1 MRDMNYRKKTKVK
14 IVSFITA
21 AVFIIAA
28 FIAPASAFISLASE
42 DESSNSYEAYIA
54 DFSDLLTDE
63 EENELYY
70 LMREGAEYGNMVFVT
85 IDDAQ
90 GYKTKDYIEKMYQTD
105 EVLKGTNAVIY
116 MIDMDNRLLW
126 ISGYGD
132 NRKTIT
138 PDYGNLITDNIY
150 KYAKD
155 GDYYTCAIKGFE
167 QINQRLAGSRVA
179 GALRSVGNLCMAVII
194 AEILCFTF
202 AYVTSVAKKAGDDQ
216 ILENLDFAVNL
227 QNPKV
232 KKTGTRKVYDPVRSS
247 GSSGGGRSG
256 GGGGGGFSGGGGG
269 HGF

>member
-1 MRDMNYRKKTKVK
+1 MRNTVLL
-14 IVSFITA
+14 IFTFLLCLVSSLSIPFF
-21 AVFIIAA
+21 AVT
-28 FIAPASAFISLASE
+28 SLASGD
-42 DESSNSYEAYIA
+42 DEQQSAVYEVYIG

-63 EENELYY
+63 QEDELYDVM
-70 LMREGAEYGNMVFVT
+70 LEGAEYGNMVFVT

-105 EVLKGTNAVIY
+105 ETLKGTNAVIY
-116 MIDMDNRLLW
+116 IIDMDNRLLW

-155 GDYYTCAIKGFE
+155 GDYYTCAVKGYE

-179 GALRSVGNLCMAVII
+179 GSLRSIGNLCIAVII
-194 AEILCFTF
+194 AEIICFTF
-202 AYVTSVAKKAGDDQ
+202 AYVTSVARKAGDDK

-227 QNPKV
+227 TNPTV

-247 GSSGGGRSG
+247 SSSGGGRS